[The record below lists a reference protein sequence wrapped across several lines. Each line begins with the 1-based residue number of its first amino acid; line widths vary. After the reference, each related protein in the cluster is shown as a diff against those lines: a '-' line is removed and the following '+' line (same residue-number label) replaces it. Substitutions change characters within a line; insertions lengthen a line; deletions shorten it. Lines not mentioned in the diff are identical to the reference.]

1 MKFQVNTMT
10 VKESELQKERHA
22 MIQEMAELKEEFS
35 GERNRLTE
43 ELNLTLEEV
52 KSSKVSFSMTDS
64 LHSNNS
70 YALSHCF
77 GKTF

>member
-10 VKESELQKERHA
+10 VKETELQKEIHA
-22 MIQEMAELKEEFS
+22 VIQKTVALKEEFS
-35 GERNRLTE
+35 GEKNRLME
-43 ELNLTLEEV
+43 ELNLMLEEV

-70 YALSHCF
+70 CALLVCF
-77 GKTF
+77 CTIF